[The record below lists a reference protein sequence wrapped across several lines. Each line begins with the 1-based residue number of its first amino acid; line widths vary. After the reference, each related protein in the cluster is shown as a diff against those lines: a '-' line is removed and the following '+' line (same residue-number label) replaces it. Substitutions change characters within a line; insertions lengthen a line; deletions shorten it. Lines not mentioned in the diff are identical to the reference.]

1 MVGGGVKIGVSEGI
15 GVGVVSCSCHSEIPK
30 GSNDLLTS

>member
-15 GVGVVSCSCHSEIPK
+15 RVGVVRHSCHPEIPK